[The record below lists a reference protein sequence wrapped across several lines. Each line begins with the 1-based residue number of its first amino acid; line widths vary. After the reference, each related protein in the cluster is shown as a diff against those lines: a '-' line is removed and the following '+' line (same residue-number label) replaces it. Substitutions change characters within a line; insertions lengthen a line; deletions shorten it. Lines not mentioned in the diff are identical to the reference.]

1 MLWNK
6 NGNIGSTS
14 DKEATLLA
22 HLQSLF
28 VSTFSFFFL
37 KERIHKHDVIEGVM
51 IGLAVI
57 LIIGRVLDNIVN
69 LKLGNMGDLAVLL
82 ATLEWVL
89 VAIPDKRLTKYASSI
104 LIVSYRFPV
113 ASTFFFPLLL
123 FFNHP
128 TIKSIYQVLLE
139 VAVGLGCIFHY
150 EGLNKGMSSSAY
162 GVLITIFRSHPR
174 MDYTWQAYD
183 HNADYWSV
191 TTHRW
196 IDHTGTE
203 KLIILNSLIHTR
215 QINSFCMFTL
225 KNRRRNVSP

>member
-150 EGLNKGMSSSAY
+150 EGLKRIKACQVALTEFSSPFFAAA
-162 GVLITIFRSHPR
+162 PA
-174 MDYTWQAYD
+174 W
-183 HNADYWSV
+183 
-191 TTHRW
+191 
-196 IDHTGTE
+196 
-203 KLIILNSLIHTR
+203 IILGKHMTIM
-215 QINSFCMFTL
+215 QIIGALLLTAGLTILS
-225 KNRRRNVSP
+225 RRSSY